1 MTERIFQILAVVLM
15 AAAVYLFW
23 ADNKDYG
30 FAALVLSCCSYFLSY
45 RFHLKES
52 AREREAQ
59 EADDFNDN
67 SAFDTDEEDDQN
79 DSGTREA

>member
-30 FAALVLSCCSYFLSY
+30 FVALVLSCCSYFLSY
-45 RFHLKES
+45 RFHLKEKNR
-52 AREREAQ
+52 AREKEDEIHRPPSSRETSG
-59 EADDFNDN
+59 EHDDRDETGP
-67 SAFDTDEEDDQN
+67 TD
-79 DSGTREA
+79 A